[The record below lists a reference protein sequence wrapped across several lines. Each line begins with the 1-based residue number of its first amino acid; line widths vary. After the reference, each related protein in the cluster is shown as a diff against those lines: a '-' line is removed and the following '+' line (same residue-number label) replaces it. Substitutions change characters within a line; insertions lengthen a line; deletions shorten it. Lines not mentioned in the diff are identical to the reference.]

1 MRKIILMFT
10 LISFFGFQSAFAQ
23 TTVKGTVTSADDGG
37 TLPGVS
43 VIIEGTSL
51 GTTTDMDGKYSLSVP
66 DGSTAINYSFIG
78 MKKQTIAF
86 TGQTTINVVLES
98 SSQILDEVLVI
109 AYGTAKKGAFTGS
122 ATQINAEKL
131 ELRPVTNVTSAIE
144 GASAGVQVSG
154 NSGQPG
160 SGPDIHV
167 RGIGSFSASS
177 APLYVVDGVPFSG
190 QISSINANDIE
201 SLTILK
207 DAASTALYGNKAANG
222 VVMITTKKGRSG
234 KGQLS
239 VNFSHGITGRSI
251 PEYSRV
257 GVMDYYLLT
266 WEAMSNSKGGDA
278 AANLW
283 ASENLI
289 DELGYNITNVADDQ
303 LVVDGVVNPNAS
315 VLPTYTDLNWEDE
328 IMRVGQRSN
337 YDLNY
342 KGGTENSDYYVSLG
356 YLDETGYTIKSD
368 FKRFSARANAN
379 LQATDW
385 FKTGLNLTAS
395 NSVGNQAYES
405 SSSSYVNPFRFTRG
419 IGPIYPVYEHDLA
432 TGAFILDA
440 NGEKIYDLVDN
451 RPGGASS
458 GRHIVAETKWDTDR
472 DEITTLGAKT
482 YGEFKLYKDLTFTVN
497 ASFDQRHYYNET
509 ADNKIIGDGAPGGR
523 AYRTYSRR
531 TSLNFNQLVNYSK
544 SFDQHNFKVVLGH
557 ENYDYTYNYLY
568 GSKTVSI
575 TDGNTELDNYVNIT
589 GLSSYTDTYTT
600 EGYFGRL
607 DYDLDGK
614 YFVTA
619 SYRHD
624 GSSKFATDVRWG
636 DFWSLGGAWR
646 MDQEDFIKQ
655 IDFIDMLKLRGS
667 YGQVGNDA
675 GIDYYAYQALYG
687 LGWNNQAESGFLQSK
702 LAADQLVWESNNSFD
717 IGLEFGAFN
726 KLFGTLEFYRRI
738 SDNLLFA
745 VPLPLSSGLESAD
758 ENIGTMYN
766 QGIELTLSYD
776 VIKTQ
781 NFNWNVN
788 ANFSTLKNEFTYLP
802 QDEIING
809 SKKLMV
815 GHSIYDYWL
824 TEWYGVDP
832 ADGSALYRADPEVFD
847 ATNSDFRFIGNDTV
861 TIESTDAKYHY
872 AGTAIPDLYGAITNT
887 FTYKSFEMSFM
898 LTYQIGGKVI
908 DYTYQDVMS
917 SGTYGSSMSTDLLD
931 RWQNPGD
938 ITDVPRMDVSR
949 TSDFNA
955 TSDRWLTDASY
966 VALRSLNFSYNLPK
980 NLLDNLGVS
989 KARVYLSG
997 ENLFMMNA
1005 RDGMNV
1011 TQNFAGTTS
1020 NVYTPSRVMTVGVN
1034 VNF

>member
-1 MRKIILMFT
+1 MRKIILMLT
-10 LISFFGFQSAFAQ
+10 LISFFGIQSVFAQ
-23 TTVKGTVTSADDGG
+23 TTVRGTVTSADDGG

-51 GTTTDMDGKYSLSVP
+51 GTTTDMDGKFTLNVP
-66 DGSTAINYSFIG
+66 DGSTAIVFSFIG
-78 MKKQTIAF
+78 MQTQTIAY
-86 TGQTTINVVLES
+86 TGQTTINVVLKS
-98 SSQILDEVLVI
+98 SSQVLDEVLVI

-144 GASAGVQVSG
+144 GASPGVQVTG

-160 SGPDIHV
+160 SGPEIHV

-177 APLYVVDGVPFSG
+177 TPLYVVDGVPFSG

-222 VVMITTKKGRSG
+222 VVMITTKKGRKG

-239 VNFSHGITGRSI
+239 VNFSQGITGRSI
-251 PEYSRV
+251 PEYERV

-266 WEAMSNSKGGDA
+266 WEAMSNSKGGDE

-283 ASENLI
+283 ATENLI

-303 LVVDGVVNPNAS
+303 LVVDGVVNPSAS
-315 VLPTYTDLNWEDE
+315 IIPTYNDLNWEDE
-328 IMRVGQRSN
+328 IMRVGHRAN
-337 YDLNY
+337 YDINY
-342 KGGTENSDYYVSLG
+342 KGGTDNSDYYISLG

-385 FKTGLNLTAS
+385 FKTGLNITGATS
-395 NSVGNQAYES
+395 TGNQAYES
-405 SSSSYVNPFRFTRG
+405 SSSAFVNPFRFTRG
-419 IGPIYPVYEHDLA
+419 IGPIYPVYAHDAA

-440 NGEKIYDLVDN
+440 NGDKIYDLVDN

-458 GRHIVAETKWDTDR
+458 GRHIVAETNWDTDK

-497 ASFDQRHYYNET
+497 ASFDQRHYFNTT

-531 TSLNFNQLVNYSK
+531 TSLNFNQLLNYSK
-544 SFDQHNFKVVLGH
+544 SFEMHNFKLVLGH

-607 DYDLDGK
+607 DYDYDGK
-614 YFVTA
+614 YFLTA
-619 SYRHD
+619 SLRRD

-675 GIDYYAYQALYG
+675 GIDYYAYQALYA

-717 IGLEFGAFN
+717 IGVEFGVFN
-726 KLFGTLEFYRRI
+726 KLFGTIEFYHRI

-758 ENIGTMYN
+758 QNIGTMYN
-766 QGIELTLSYD
+766 QGIEVSLSYD
-776 VIKTQ
+776 VVKTQ
-781 NFNWNVN
+781 NFNWNIN
-788 ANFSTLKNEFTYLP
+788 ANFSTLKNEFTKLP

-832 ADGSALYRADPEVFD
+832 DDGSALYRADPAVFD
-847 ATNSDFRFIGNDTV
+847 AGNSDFRFIGNDTV

-872 AGTAIPDLYGAITNT
+872 AGTAIPDLYGAFTNT
-887 FTYKSFEMSFM
+887 FTYKAFELSVMF
-898 LTYQIGGKVI
+898 TYQIGGKVM

-917 SGTYGSSMSTDLLD
+917 SGTYGSSMSVDLLD

-938 ITDVPRMDVSR
+938 ITNVPRMDVSR

-966 VALRSLNFSYNLPK
+966 LALRSLNFSYNLPQ

-989 KARVYLSG
+989 KARVYFSG
-997 ENLFMMNA
+997 ENLFLLNA
-1005 RDGMNV
+1005 RKGMNV

>member
-1 MRKIILMFT
+1 MLT
-10 LISFFGFQSAFAQ
+10 LISFFGIQSVFAQ
-23 TTVKGTVTSADDGG
+23 TTVDGTVTSADDGG

-43 VIIEGTSL
+43 VIVEGTSL
-51 GTTTDMDGKYSLSVP
+51 GTTTDMDGKFNLNVP
-66 DGSTAINYSFIG
+66 DGSTAIIFSFIG
-78 MKKQTIAF
+78 METQTIAF
-86 TGQTTINVVLES
+86 TGQSTINVVLES
-98 SSQILDEVLVI
+98 SSQVLDEFIVI

-144 GASAGVQVSG
+144 GASAGIQVSG

-160 SGPDIHV
+160 SGASIHI

-190 QISSINANDIE
+190 SISSINANDIE

-222 VVMITTKKGRSG
+222 VVMITTKKGHSG

-239 VNFSHGITGRSI
+239 VNFSQGITGRSI

-257 GVMDYYLLT
+257 GAMDYYLLT
-266 WEAMSNSKGGDA
+266 WEAMRNSKGNDA
-278 AANLW
+278 AANQW
-283 ASENLI
+283 ATDNLI
-289 DELGYNITNVADDQ
+289 SELGYNITTVADNQ
-303 LVVDGVVNPNAS
+303 LVVDGVLNPSAS
-315 VLPTYTDLNWEDE
+315 INSAYTDLNWEDE
-328 IMRVGQRSN
+328 IMRVGHRSN

-342 KGGTENSDYYVSLG
+342 KGGTEKSDYYISLG

-368 FKRFSARANAN
+368 FKRFTARANAN

-385 FKTGLNLTAS
+385 FKTGLNITAS
-395 NSVGNQAYES
+395 SSIGNQAYQS
-405 SSSSYVNPFRFTRG
+405 SSSAFVNPFRFTRA
-419 IGPIYPVYEHDLA
+419 IGPIYPVYAHDLT

-440 NGEKIYDLVDN
+440 NGEKIYDLDDN
-451 RPGGASS
+451 RAGGAST
-458 GRHIVAETKWDTDR
+458 GRHIVAETNWDTDR

-482 YGEFKLYKDLTFTVN
+482 YGEVKLYKDLTVTVN
-497 ASFDQRHYYNET
+497 ASFDQRHFYNET

-531 TSLNFNQLVNYSK
+531 TSLNFNQLLNYTK
-544 SFDQHNFKVVLGH
+544 NFNLHNFKIVLGH
-557 ENYDYTYNYLY
+557 ENYDYTYNYLN
-568 GSKTVSI
+568 GAKTFSI

-589 GLSSYTDTYTT
+589 GLSSYTDSYTT

-607 DYDLDGK
+607 DYDFDGK
-614 YFVTA
+614 YFLTA
-619 SYRHD
+619 SLRRD

-636 DFWSLGGAWR
+636 NFWSLGGAWR

-717 IGLEFGAFN
+717 VGVEFGLFN

-738 SDNLLFA
+738 SENLLFA

-766 QGIELTLSYD
+766 QGIELSLSYD
-776 VIKTQ
+776 VIKSQ
-781 NFNWNVN
+781 DFNWNINVN
-788 ANFSTLKNEFTYLP
+788 ASTLKNEFTVLP
-802 QDEIING
+802 QEEIING

-847 ATNSDFRFIGNDTV
+847 VTNSDFRYFGNDTV

-872 AGTAIPDLYGAITNT
+872 AGSAIPDLYGSVINT
-887 FTYKSFEMSFM
+887 FTYKAFELSIM
-898 LTYQIGGKVI
+898 LTYQIGGKVM
-908 DYTYQDVMS
+908 DYTYQSVMS
-917 SGTYGSSMSTDLLD
+917 SGTYGASMSTDLLD

-949 TSDFNA
+949 TSDFNS

-966 VALRSLNFSYNLPK
+966 LALRSMNVSYNLPK
-980 NLLDNLGVS
+980 NLLDNIGVS
-989 KARVYLSG
+989 RARVYLSG
-997 ENLFMMNA
+997 ENLFLMNA

-1011 TQNFAGTTS
+1011 TQNFSGTTS